1 VDAARAGRVISMRFL
16 DSRHVA
22 RLVPYGAC
30 FLPTWGLIG
39 HGLTRGACH
48 DEGMSTT
55 TPETFAEIAL
65 ARLRTLT
72 GDDGAQFRAAQL
84 EAIHDVVADRAR
96 VLCVQRTGWG
106 KSAVYFVA
114 TAMLREG
121 GAGPTLI
128 VSPLLA
134 LMRNQI
140 AAAQRLGLR
149 AHTVNSTN
157 REEWDD
163 VRERLAA
170 NTLDLLLISP
180 ERLNNPRFRDGMMPL
195 FAASVGLLVIDE
207 AHCISDWGHDFRPDY
222 RRVRDM
228 LDALAPDV
236 AVLGTT
242 ATANDRV
249 VRDVL
254 EQLATRGGEPMRSYR
269 GPLARTSL
277 RLEVLELSRPAERL
291 AWLVEHLPE
300 LPGSGIVYTLTK
312 RDAEQ
317 VAAFL
322 SANGIPALAYSGEQ
336 QTEDRIAAEER
347 LLRNEIKAVVAT
359 SALGMGYDKADLT
372 FVVHYQAPGSVV
384 SYYQQVGRAGRGVD
398 HADVIL
404 LRGGEDRR
412 IQDFFIEQ
420 AFPAREQVSA
430 VLDELEAAGEE
441 GRTTRELMA
450 VVNLGMGRIEAMLKI
465 LDVEGAV
472 RRAGTR
478 WQFVPGAD
486 WVYDADRYAQV
497 TALRRAEQA
506 AMAAFGADGRC
517 LMRVLQEELDDPEPR
532 DCGRCSVC
540 TAPRFARAPDPA
552 LVELAGRHLR
562 SKPLE
567 LEVKKMAPDAA
578 GTMRRIPDDARIEPG
593 WALARFGDG
602 GWWPAVER
610 GLRSGRIDDEVV
622 AGLADVVRG
631 TGTGGVAWVT
641 TVPSV
646 RLGELIVGLG
656 ERLAAQLGVPHLAL
670 VARTEAR
677 PPQREMA
684 NAVQQ
689 AANVRGAFKVIAGPP
704 RGTGLLLDDRR
715 SSGWTL
721 AMVGG
726 QLRRAGA
733 ERIVPLVLGTLA

>member
-1 VDAARAGRVISMRFL
+1 MTTSISEAFVAA
-16 DSRHVA
+16 
-22 RLVPYGAC
+22 
-30 FLPTWGLIG
+30 
-39 HGLTRGACH
+39 
-48 DEGMSTT
+48 
-55 TPETFAEIAL
+55 AL
-65 ARLRTLT
+65 ERLRTLT
-72 GDDGAQFRAAQL
+72 ADDRSRFRPGQL

-96 VLCVQRTGWG
+96 VLCVQRTGWE
-106 KSAVYFVA
+106 SLAVYFVA
-114 TAMLREG
+114 TALLREA

-128 VSPLLA
+128 ISPLLA

-149 AHTVNSTN
+149 AHTINSTN

-163 VRERLAA
+163 VRDRLA
-170 NTLDLLLISP
+170 TRTVDLLLISP
-180 ERLNNPRFRDGMMPL
+180 ERLNNPQFRERMLPL

-222 RRVRDM
+222 RRVKDM
-228 LDALAPDV
+228 LDALAPEV

-249 VRDVL
+249 VGDVL
-254 EQLATRGGEPMRSYR
+254 EQLGSSGGEQLRFYR

-277 RLEVLELSRPAERL
+277 RMEVLELPRPAQRL
-291 AWLVEHLPE
+291 AWLVEHLPA

-322 SANGIPALAYSGEQ
+322 TANGIEALAYSGEQ
-336 QTEDRIAAEER
+336 ETENRIATEER
-347 LLRNEIKAVVAT
+347 LLRNEVKAVVAT

-372 FVVHYQAPGSVV
+372 FVVHFQAPGSVV
-384 SYYQQVGRAGRGVD
+384 AYYQQVGRAGRAVD
-398 HADVIL
+398 HADVVL

-420 AFPAREQVSA
+420 AFPTRERVAA
-430 VLDELEAAGEE
+430 VLDELEAAGEQ

-472 RRAGTR
+472 RRDGAR
-478 WQFVPGAD
+478 WQSVPGAG
-486 WVYDADRYAQV
+486 WTYDADRYKQV
-497 TALRRAEQA
+497 TALRRAEQD

-517 LMRVLQEELDDPEPR
+517 LMRVLQEELDDPDPR

-540 TAPRFARAPDPA
+540 TSPRFAQPPDPA
-552 LVELAGRHLR
+552 LVELAARHLR
-562 SKPLE
+562 STPLE

-578 GTMRRIPDDARIEPG
+578 GAMRKIPEDARTERG

-602 GWWPAVER
+602 GWWPAVQR
-610 GLRSGRIDDEVV
+610 GLRRGTFEDDVV
-622 AGLADVVRG
+622 AGLADVLRAA
-631 TGTGGVAWVT
+631 GVPIAWVT
-641 TVPSV
+641 SVPSV
-646 RLGELIVGLG
+646 SLGDVI
-656 ERLAAQLGVPHLAL
+656 ERLAKRLATELGVPHVAL
-670 VARTEAR
+670 VSRTDDR

-689 AANVRGAFKVIAGPP
+689 AANVRGAFTVTATPP
-704 RGTGLLLDDRR
+704 PGTGVLLDDRR
-715 SSGWTL
+715 HSGWTM

-733 ERIVPLVLGTLA
+733 QRVVPLALGTLT

>member
-1 VDAARAGRVISMRFL
+1 MTFPEGAR
-16 DSRHVA
+16 
-22 RLVPYGAC
+22 
-30 FLPTWGLIG
+30 
-39 HGLTRGACH
+39 
-48 DEGMSTT
+48 
-55 TPETFAEIAL
+55 
-65 ARLRTLT
+65 ARLRVLT
-72 GDDGAQFRAAQL
+72 DDERAEFRPGQL
-84 EAIHDVVADRAR
+84 EAIRDVVEDRAR

-114 TAMLREG
+114 TDLLRES

-140 AAAQRLGLR
+140 AAAERLGLR
-149 AHTVNSTN
+149 AHTINSTN
-157 REEWDD
+157 REEWDE
-163 VRERLAA
+163 VRSRLAA
-170 NTLDLLLISP
+170 DTIDLLLISP
-180 ERLNNPRFRDGMMPL
+180 ERLNNPRFRDDMLPL

-222 RRVRDM
+222 RRVKDM
-228 LDALAPDV
+228 LDALAPGV

-249 VRDVL
+249 VGDVL
-254 EQLATRGGEPMRSYR
+254 EQLAPSGGEALRSYR

-277 RLEVLELSRPAERL
+277 RLEVRDLPRPAERL
-291 AWLVEHLPE
+291 AWLVQHLPTLE
-300 LPGSGIVYTLTK
+300 GSGIVYTLTK

-322 SANGIPALAYSGEQ
+322 NANDIPSLAYSGEHE
-336 QTEDRIAAEER
+336 TEARIETEER

-384 SYYQQVGRAGRGVD
+384 SYYQQVGRAGRGVE
-398 HADVIL
+398 HADIVL

-420 AFPAREQVSA
+420 AFPARERVDA
-430 VLDELEAAGEE
+430 VLGELEAAGEQ
-441 GRTTRELMA
+441 GRSTRELMA

-472 RRAGTR
+472 QRDGSR
-478 WQFVPGAD
+478 WRFVPGSD
-486 WVYDADRYAQV
+486 WSYDAERYAQV
-497 TALRRAEQA
+497 TALRRAEQG

-517 LMRVLQEELDDPEPR
+517 LMRVLQEELDDPDAH

-540 TAPRFARAPDPA
+540 TAPRFGGPPNTA
-552 LVELAGRHLR
+552 LVEQAGRHLR
-562 SKPLE
+562 SRPIE

-578 GTMRRIPDDARIEPG
+578 GTMRKIPVDALVEPG
-593 WALARFGDG
+593 FSLARFGDG
-602 GWWPAVER
+602 GWWPAIER
-610 GLRSGRIDDEVV
+610 GLSSGSFDDEVV
-622 AGLADVVRG
+622 VGLADVVRA
-631 TGTGGVAWVT
+631 TDVSWVT
-641 TVPSV
+641 TVPSAH
-646 RLGELIVGLG
+646 LGEAIARLG
-656 ERLAAQLGVPHLAL
+656 ERLAAELKVPCLEL
-670 VARTEAR
+670 VVRTEPR

-689 AANVRGAFKVIAGPP
+689 AANVRGAFTVTGMPP
-704 RGTGLLLDDRR
+704 PGTGVLLDDRR

-726 QLRRAGA
+726 QLRRGGA
-733 ERIVPLVLGTLA
+733 ERVVPLVLGTLM

>member
-1 VDAARAGRVISMRFL
+1 MTATTAANA
-16 DSRHVA
+16 A
-22 RLVPYGAC
+22 A
-30 FLPTWGLIG
+30 
-39 HGLTRGACH
+39 
-48 DEGMSTT
+48 STAAA
-55 TPETFAEIAL
+55 EAFAATAL
-65 ARLRTLT
+65 QRLRTLT
-72 GDDGAQFRAAQL
+72 ADPDADFRSGQL
-84 EAIHDVVADRAR
+84 EAIRDVVADRAR

-114 TAMLREG
+114 TALLRDA

-140 AAAQRLGLR
+140 AAAERLGLR

-157 REEWDD
+157 REQWDE
-163 VRERLAA
+163 VRDRLA
-170 NTLDLLLISP
+170 TDDIDLLLISP
-180 ERLNNPRFRDGMMPL
+180 ERLNNPRFREDMLPL

-222 RRVRDM
+222 RRVKEM
-228 LDALAPDV
+228 LDALGPAV

-249 VRDVL
+249 VGDVL
-254 EQLATRGGEPMRSYR
+254 EQLAPAGGEPLRSYR

-277 RLEVLELSRPAERL
+277 RLEVLELPQPAQRL
-291 AWLVEHLPE
+291 AWLVEHLPA
-300 LPGSGIVYTLTK
+300 LQGSGIVYTLTK

-322 SANGIPALAYSGEQ
+322 TTNGISAVAYSGEQ
-336 QTEDRIAAEER
+336 GSEDRIATEER

-398 HADVIL
+398 HADVVL

-420 AFPAREQVSA
+420 AFPERERVTA
-430 VLDELEAAGEE
+430 VLGELESAGEA

-472 RRAGTR
+472 ERDGTR
-478 WQFVPGAD
+478 WRLVPGAD
-486 WVYDADRYAQV
+486 WTYDGERYAQV

-506 AMAAFGADGRC
+506 AMAAFGVDGRC
-517 LMRVLQEELDDPEPR
+517 LMRVLQEELDDPDPQ

-540 TAPRFARAPDPA
+540 TAPRFASPPDPA

-562 SKPLE
+562 SRPLE
-567 LEVKKMAPDAA
+567 LEVKKMAPDAT
-578 GTMRRIPDDARIEPG
+578 GVMRKIPQDVRIEPG

-602 GWWPAVER
+602 GWWPAVQR
-610 GLRSGRIDDEVV
+610 GLREGSFDAEVI
-622 AGLADVVRG
+622 AGLADILRAAP
-631 TGTGGVAWVT
+631 TPVAWVT
-641 TVPSV
+641 SVPSA
-646 RLGELIVGLG
+646 RLGHVLVGLAG
-656 ERLAAQLGVPHLAL
+656 RLAAELGVPQVDL
-670 VARTEAR
+670 VKRTEDR

-684 NAVQQ
+684 NAAQQ
-689 AANVRGAFKVIAGPP
+689 AANVRGAFAVIAPP
-704 RGTGLLLDDRR
+704 PPGTGVLLDDRR

-733 ERIVPLVLGTLA
+733 ERVIPLALGTLN

>member
-1 VDAARAGRVISMRFL
+1 
-16 DSRHVA
+16 
-22 RLVPYGAC
+22 
-30 FLPTWGLIG
+30 
-39 HGLTRGACH
+39 
-48 DEGMSTT
+48 MSTT
-55 TPETFAEIAL
+55 TPGTFAAGAL
-65 ARLRTLT
+65 ERLHALT
-72 GDDGAQFRAAQL
+72 ADDESQFRPDQL
-84 EAIHDVVADRAR
+84 EAIRDVVLDRAR

-114 TAMLREG
+114 TALLRDA

-140 AAAQRLGLR
+140 DAARRLGLR
-149 AHTVNSTN
+149 AHTINSTN
-157 REEWDD
+157 RDEWDG
-163 VRERLAA
+163 VRDLIAA
-170 NTLDLLLISP
+170 DALDLLLISP
-180 ERLNNPRFRDGMMPL
+180 ERLNNPQFRDQMLPL

-222 RRVRDM
+222 RRVKDM
-228 LDALAPDV
+228 LAALGPDA

-249 VRDVL
+249 VGDVL
-254 EQLATRGGEPMRSYR
+254 EQLAPREGAPLRSYR

-277 RLEVLELSRPAERL
+277 RLEVLELPRPSERL
-291 AWLVEHLPE
+291 AWLVEHLPA

-317 VAAFL
+317 VATFL
-322 SANGIPALAYSGEQ
+322 TANGIPALPYSGEQ
-336 QTEDRIAAEER
+336 ETEERIATEER

-398 HADVIL
+398 HADVVL

-420 AFPAREQVSA
+420 AFPSRERVDA
-430 VLDELEAAGEE
+430 VLAELEHAGDE

-450 VVNLGMGRIEAMLKI
+450 AVNLGMGRIEAMLKI

-472 RRAGTR
+472 RRDGRR
-478 WQFVPGAD
+478 WRTVPGAD
-486 WVYDADRYAQV
+486 WTYDGERYAQV
-497 TALRRAEQA
+497 TALRRGEQD
-506 AMAAFGADGRC
+506 AMAAFGATPGRC
-517 LMRVLQEELDDPEPR
+517 LMRVLQEELDDPDPA

-540 TAPRFARAPDPA
+540 TEPRFAQPPDPA

-562 SKPLE
+562 SRPIE
-567 LEVKKMAPDAA
+567 LEVKKMAPDPA
-578 GTMRRIPDDARIEPG
+578 GTMRKIPEDARLEPG

-602 GWWPAVER
+602 GWWPAIER
-610 GLRSGRIDDEVV
+610 GLRARELDHEVV
-622 AGLADVVRG
+622 DGLAEILRRAGG
-631 TGTGGVAWVT
+631 TVSWITS
-641 TVPSV
+641 VPSV
-646 RLGELIVGLG
+646 HLGDVVA
-656 ERLAAQLGVPHLAL
+656 RLAERVAAELRVPYVEL
-670 VARTEAR
+670 VRRTEDR

-689 AANVRGAFKVIAGPP
+689 AANVRGAFAVISAPP
-704 RGTGLLLDDRR
+704 PGTGILLDDRR

-733 ERIVPLVLGTLA
+733 ERIVPLALGTLT

>member
-1 VDAARAGRVISMRFL
+1 MLKTLSVQRSDQLA
-16 DSRHVA
+16 
-22 RLVPYGAC
+22 
-30 FLPTWGLIG
+30 
-39 HGLTRGACH
+39 
-48 DEGMSTT
+48 
-55 TPETFAEIAL
+55 PEHFAESAL

-72 GDDGAQFRAAQL
+72 AQDSSEFRPGQL
-84 EAIHDVVADRAR
+84 EAIRDVVVERAR

-114 TAMLREG
+114 TALLREA

-140 AAAQRLGLR
+140 AAARRLGLR
-149 AHTVNSTN
+149 AWTINSTN
-157 REEWDD
+157 REEWED
-163 VRERLAA
+163 VRARLAA
-170 NTLDLLLISP
+170 GTVDLLLISP
-180 ERLNNPRFRDGMMPL
+180 ERLNNPRFRDTMLPL

-222 RRVRDM
+222 RRVKDM
-228 LDALAPDV
+228 LDALPPKV

-249 VRDVL
+249 VGDVL
-254 EQLATRGGEPMRSYR
+254 EQLTGPDGAPLRSYR

-277 RLEVLELSRPAERL
+277 RLETLSLPRPAQRL
-291 AWLVEHLPE
+291 AWLVEHLGGGTDGRAP

-317 VAAFL
+317 VSAFL
-322 SANGIPALAYSGEQ
+322 NDNGISALAYSGEQ
-336 QTEDRIAAEER
+336 DNADRIATEER

-384 SYYQQVGRAGRGVD
+384 AYYQQVGRAGRGVD
-398 HADVIL
+398 HADIVL

-420 AFPAREQVSA
+420 AFPDRERVTA
-430 VLDELEAAGEE
+430 VLDELESA
-441 GRTTRELMA
+441 GRTGRSTRELMA

-472 RRAGTR
+472 TRDGSR
-478 WQFVPGAD
+478 WQRVTGAE
-486 WVYDADRYAQV
+486 WTYDAERYAQV
-497 TALRRAEQA
+497 TALRRAEQE
-506 AMAAFGADGRC
+506 AMAAFGTDGRC
-517 LMRVLQEELDDPEPR
+517 LMRVLQEELDDAGSGAQ

-540 TAPRFARAPDPA
+540 TTPRFDQPPDPA
-552 LVELAGRHLR
+552 LVERAERHLR
-562 SKPLE
+562 SRPLE

-578 GTMRRIPDDARIEPG
+578 GTMRKIPEDARIDPG

-602 GWWPAVER
+602 GWWPAVDR
-610 GLRSGRIDDEVV
+610 GLSQGVFDQEVV
-622 AGLADVVRG
+622 IGLADLLRG
-631 TGTGGVAWVT
+631 PAAAAGAGRPVAWIT

-646 RLGELIVGLG
+646 RLGDVLVGLA
-656 ERLAAQLGVPHLAL
+656 ERLAAELGVPL
-670 VARTEAR
+670 VRLVERKEPR
-677 PPQREMA
+677 PPQRDMA
-684 NAVQQ
+684 NAAMQ
-689 AANVRGAFKVIAGPP
+689 AANVRGAFKVVATPP
-704 RGTGLLLDDRR
+704 PGTGVLLDDRR

-733 ERIVPLVLGTLA
+733 ERVVPVALGTLT